1 MKYRVHVVRDAE
13 EDMLDIWKYVVL
25 SGSPGNAEELLDEF
39 ERAITSLENMPE
51 RGHIPPE
58 LRRVNVHAYREIHV
72 KVYRIIYQITGAD
85 IFVHCILDGR
95 RDIQDLLQERLL
107 RTPRLSG

>member
-1 MKYRVHVVRDAE
+1 MKYRVHTVRDAE
-13 EDMLDIWKYVVL
+13 EDMLDIWRYVVL
-25 SGSPGNAEELLDEF
+25 SGSPGNAERLLDEL
-39 ERAITSLENMPE
+39 EGAITSLEIMPE

-58 LRRVNVHAYREIHV
+58 LKRVNVYGYREIHV

-107 RTPRLSG
+107 RTPRLS